1 MLLVLNRMFVEGIC
15 GHKCNINSPENP
27 FDKNRILCDLRWPWI
42 KSPSHRSMS
51 NVLSIMSRVCDHAFI
66 ENENNVG
73 SGIIIC
79 YVTNI

>member
-1 MLLVLNRMFVEGIC
+1 MYFCIKYNYIKVLLVLNRMLVEGIC

-51 NVLSIMSRVCDHAFI
+51 NVLSIMSRVVAMHL
-66 ENENNVG
+66 
-73 SGIIIC
+73 
-79 YVTNI
+79 